1 MSDAEQVKRLED
13 RAWQAFA
20 AHAGQRLTTFN
31 FYIVLSSLLIT
42 AIAATFQK
50 DFRLPYLGAV
60 VGGLLA
66 FVSYLFWRLDKRNR
80 ELIKLSESALKHF
93 EAAIPPVDPSQP
105 YHPAA
110 FFSRDDYETAAKKAA
125 SKWYWRRHHSY
136 ANIFDRVYLIFA
148 LVGLVGAVLA
158 ICTARQH

>member
-1 MSDAEQVKRLED
+1 MGDAEQIKRLED
-13 RAWQAFA
+13 RAWQAFV

-31 FYIVLSSLLIT
+31 FYIILSSLLVT
-42 AIAATFQK
+42 GMAATFQR
-50 DFRLPYLGAV
+50 DFRLPYLGSV
-60 VGGLLA
+60 VGALLA

-93 EAAIPPVDPSQP
+93 EAAIPPVDRSQP

-110 FFSRDDYETAAKKAA
+110 FFLRDEYETMGKKAA

-136 ANIFDRVYLIFA
+136 ANIFNRVYLIFA
-148 LVGLVGAVLA
+148 LAGLVGAVLA
-158 ICTARQH
+158 ICSAR

>member
-1 MSDAEQVKRLED
+1 MPTDEQIKRLED

-31 FYIVLSSLLIT
+31 FYLVLSSLLIT
-42 AIAATFQK
+42 AMAATFQK

-60 VGGLLA
+60 VGALLA
-66 FVSYLFWRLDKRNR
+66 FMSYLFWRLDKRNR

-93 EAAIPPVDPSQP
+93 EAAISPVDSTQP

-110 FFSRDDYETAAKKAA
+110 FFLRDDYETGPKKAA
-125 SKWYWRRHHSY
+125 SKWYWRKHYSY
-136 ANIFDRVYLIFA
+136 ANILDRVYLTFA
-148 LVGLVGAVLA
+148 VVGLVGAA
-158 ICTARQH
+158 IALYTGR